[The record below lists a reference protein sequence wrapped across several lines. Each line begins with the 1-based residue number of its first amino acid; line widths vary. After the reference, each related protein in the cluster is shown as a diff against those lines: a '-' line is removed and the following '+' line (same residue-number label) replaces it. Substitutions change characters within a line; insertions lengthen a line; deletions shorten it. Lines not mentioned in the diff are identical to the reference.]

1 MKHLLL
7 VLLSASLV
15 LARAAYA
22 DDLDAS
28 LPSIPDASAGSGG
41 ADMNGEEN
49 DTSNLPCSDSSQCDL
64 RSSCVQGRC
73 VPGAVRIA
81 AGCGGGTGA
90 FTVVGLGLGLTM
102 LARRR
107 NRWWW

>member
-7 VLLSASLV
+7 LSACLV
-15 LARAAYA
+15 FAPAASA
-22 DDLDAS
+22 DGLDAS
-28 LPSIPDASAGSGG
+28 LPSIPDASVGSGG

-49 DTSNLPCSDSSQCDL
+49 DTNNLPCSSSSQCNL

-73 VPGAVRIA
+73 VPGAVRTA

-90 FTVVGLGLGLTM
+90 FSMVGFGLGLTM

-107 NRWWW
+107 SPWR